1 MQDQTEQTLLATL
14 AERAGIVADYHDIAG
29 DLHLT
34 SDDTRRA
41 ILTAMGFAI
50 DSVASLTQTL
60 REWDEAPWQR
70 PCDPVRILR
79 EGETGAPLSYCLALE
94 EGKEE
99 FVVAKW
105 QIRDEANAVVQDGTA
120 GPGLSAVD
128 VQFLKG
134 QRHVRVEI
142 PAPKGLL
149 LGYYNLR
156 IRAEGLVGGGMGA
169 MRIIVAPRQC
179 YVPPS
184 LEANQ
189 KLWGLALQLY
199 SLSSDRNWGCGD
211 FTDLARIVEW
221 AGKELGA
228 GVIGLNPLHAL
239 RNTAPYHISPYAPY
253 SRLYLNELYLDLNRL
268 PEFFGSE
275 EAQQQFRAPE
285 FQAKLQALRMSRYVD
300 YDAIASAKR
309 TMLDLAYRRFLT
321 EAYSGEE
328 PNLKPNTP
336 RAWLLERFILS
347 EGAPLEVYATF
358 QALEEERRL
367 IQSTSTTWHD
377 WPNQFLTP
385 GPPVREYAKRHRKRV
400 RFFQYI
406 QWVAS
411 EQLNEVQRMTE
422 QLAMPIGLYH
432 DVALGADRN
441 GAEAWIYQSVLALGA
456 DCGAPPDAF
465 APEGQNWGLPPINP
479 HALRASGYELMI
491 QLLRNNFRSGGAI
504 RLDHVMAFCRLF
516 WIPRGRPASEGTYV
530 QYPFEDL
537 LAIVALESTRSKTL
551 VIGEDLGTV
560 PDWVREQLAKARV
573 LSYRVFY
580 FERGADGAMKSPGD
594 YPAQSLAVA
603 TTHDLPTLTGFWSGE
618 DLHVRSGLGVL
629 PDDTAR
635 RQAWEERRR
644 DKGSILSALQREH
657 LLPPGVTE
665 DLATAPVMTTELC
678 HAIHLYLAR
687 TPSCIVLANLEDGLG
702 ELSQTNLPGK
712 VDSHPNWTRK
722 YPIRVEEMLCDERL
736 RQLGTVLR
744 STRPLAC
751 IIHDGSSRTHADAK
765 RDEHSET

>member
-1 MQDQTEQTLLATL
+1 MQDQTEQSLLAKL
-14 AERAGIVADYHDIAG
+14 AERAGIAADYHDIAG
-29 DLHLT
+29 NLHLT

-41 ILTAMGFAI
+41 ILTAMGFTV
-50 DSVASLTQTL
+50 DSTASLTQAL

-70 PCDPVRILR
+70 PCDPVRILHDS
-79 EGETGAPLSYCLALE
+79 ETGPSVSCYLALE
-94 EGKEE
+94 DGKEGSVSVE
-99 FVVAKW
+99 W
-105 QIRDEANAVVQDGTA
+105 QIRDEAEAVVQEGQA
-120 GPGLSAVD
+120 GPGLSAVE
-128 VQFLKG
+128 VRFLNG
-134 QRHVRVEI
+134 RRHVRVEI
-142 PAPKGLL
+142 PAPRGLS
-149 LGYYNLR
+149 LGYYNLTV
-156 IRAEGLVGGGMGA
+156 RAEGLVGGVVGT
-169 MRIIVAPRQC
+169 MRVIVAPHQC

-189 KLWGLALQLY
+189 RLWGIALQLY

-211 FTDLARIVEW
+211 FTDLGRIVEW
-221 AGKELGA
+221 AGKVLGA

-239 RNTAPYHISPYAPY
+239 RNTAPYHISPYTPY
-253 SRLYLNELYLDLNRL
+253 CRLYLNELYIDLERL
-268 PEFFGSE
+268 PEFDRSE
-275 EAQQQFRAPE
+275 KAQQQFLAPE
-285 FQAKLQALRMSRYVD
+285 FQAKLQALRESQQVD
-300 YDAIASAKR
+300 YDAIATAKR
-309 TMLDLAYRRFLT
+309 TMLDLAYRKFLT

-328 PNLKPNTP
+328 PNLQPKTA
-336 RAWLLERFILS
+336 RAWLLERFIQS
-347 EGAPLEVYATF
+347 EGTPLEVYATF
-358 QALEEERRL
+358 QTLEEERQL
-367 IQSTSTTWHD
+367 IQSKSVTWHD
-377 WPNQFLTP
+377 WPKQFLMP
-385 GPPVREYAKRHRKRV
+385 GQPVREYAKRHRKRV

-411 EQLNEVQRMTE
+411 EQLNEIQRTAE

-465 APEGQNWGLPPINP
+465 APEGQNWGLPPMNP
-479 HALRASGYELMI
+479 RALRASGYELMI

-537 LAIVALESTRSKTL
+537 LAIVALESVRSKTL

-618 DLHVRSGLGVL
+618 DLQVRAGLGAFI
-629 PDDTAR
+629 DDAAR
-635 RQAWEERRR
+635 QQTWEERQR
-644 DKGSILSALQREH
+644 DKAGILSALKRES
-657 LLPPGVTE
+657 LLPNGVTE
-665 DLATAPVMTTELC
+665 DLATAPAMTTDLC
-678 HAIHLYLAR
+678 RAIHLYLAR
-687 TPSCIVLANLEDGLG
+687 TSSYIMLANLEDGLG
-702 ELSQTNLPGK
+702 ELSQTNLPGT

-722 YPIRVEEMLCDERL
+722 YAFRVEEMLCDERL
-736 RQLGTVLR
+736 GQLGAVLR
-744 STRPLAC
+744 STRPL
-751 IIHDGSSRTHADAK
+751 G
-765 RDEHSET
+765 